1 MKHGLKLSLSSV
13 LLAGLLLSGCG
24 GNNGNTAG
32 GPDNAPQQGAEAS
45 GGSKTVTLKWW
56 GGVPEENG
64 PKAVVDRWN
73 AENTDIKVEY
83 VRFVNDDPGNV
94 KLETALLSNTDA
106 PDLFVNYADA
116 HLERRIKAGM
126 VEPLEGLIESSGFD
140 LEGIIGSENIT
151 KVDGKIYNL
160 PGSRDV
166 KFVAFN
172 KASLDAIGESVPEP
186 GWTWDEYAAL
196 AEKLTKE
203 GQYGAFFNPTWE
215 PIAFDVLNSAQPK
228 DAYYAADGS
237 SNFGHEAFRKGL
249 ELQKKLIDGKHV
261 MPYAEGVANKAQ
273 PQDELL
279 NGRTASTYSSAYFV
293 RYIKDDTAYPNRDY
307 QIAFAPMPQWTAGGN
322 INNTKLN
329 DMTSINAKS
338 PNKEAAMKFLSWYL
352 TEGNTE
358 MLPGG
363 RIPSSKKADVAQVAE
378 AVMGDKAQY
387 FDKDSFVKLLNTQYT
402 NTEITQTAGLTEMR
416 KAFMEEAEKYFMDA
430 QDLDTTVQTIKQ
442 RADEAIAAAK

>member
-1 MKHGLKLSLSSV
+1 MKRGLLLSLTSV
-13 LLAGLLLSGCG
+13 LLAGSMLSGCG
-24 GNNGNTAG
+24 GNNRDSANTSQESTN
-32 GPDNAPQQGAEAS
+32 DS
-45 GGSKTVTLKWW
+45 GGSKKIELKWW

-73 AENTDIKVEY
+73 AENPDIQVEY

-116 HLERRIKAGM
+116 QLDHRIKAGM

-151 KVDGKIYNL
+151 KIDGKIYNL

-166 KFVAFN
+166 RYVAFN
-172 KASLDAIGESVPEP
+172 KASLDAVGEQVPEP
-186 GWTWDEYAAL
+186 GWTWDEYEIL
-196 AEKLTKE
+196 VKKLTKE
-203 GQYGAFFNPTWE
+203 GQYGAFLNPILE
-215 PIAFDVLNSAQPK
+215 PIATDVLNSAQSK
-228 DAYYAADGS
+228 DSSYAADGS
-237 SNFGHEAFRKGL
+237 SNFDHEAFRKGL
-249 ELQKKLIDGKHV
+249 EMQKRLFDAKVL

-279 NGRTASTYSSAYFV
+279 NGRAASTYTSAYFV

-307 QIAFAPMPQWTAGGN
+307 QIAFAPMPQWTAGSN
-322 INNTKLN
+322 VNNSKLN

-338 PNKEAAMKFLSWYL
+338 PNKEAAMKFLSWFL
-352 TEGNTE
+352 VEGNTE

-363 RIPSSKKADVAQVAE
+363 RIPSSKKADVNQVAE
-378 AVMGDKAQY
+378 AIMGDKAKY
-387 FDKDSFVKLLNTQYT
+387 FDVDSFVKLLNTQYIT
-402 NTEITQTAGLTEMR
+402 AEVTQTAGLTEMR
-416 KAFMEEAEKYFMDA
+416 KAVLEEAEKYFMDA
-430 QDLDTTVQTIKQ
+430 QDLDTTVKTIKQ
-442 RADEAIAAAK
+442 RADEAIVAANK